1 VAAERR
7 DSRNLNDTDKDF
19 YTVLGAILDHE
30 DKFREFVIEG
40 ISNED
45 IKNKVR
51 DWLHIQLKDE
61 QAENFRRI
69 IGKLR
74 RFRDSEVYFKPR
86 C

>member
-7 DSRNLNDTDKDF
+7 DSKHLNETDTEF

-45 IKNKVR
+45 IINKVR
-51 DWLHIQLKDE
+51 DWLHIEFEPE

-74 RFRDSEVYFKPR
+74 SFRDSEVYFKPR